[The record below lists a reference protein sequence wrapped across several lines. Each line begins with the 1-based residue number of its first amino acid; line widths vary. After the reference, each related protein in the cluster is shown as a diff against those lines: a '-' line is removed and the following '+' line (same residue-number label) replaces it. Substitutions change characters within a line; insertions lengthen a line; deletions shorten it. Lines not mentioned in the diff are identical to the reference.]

1 MQYMENSSTEYTYS
15 IRNPFKF
22 PEKNPPVN
30 PKEETVSDA
39 SALFGALFFWIACTL
54 LLMSAV
60 AISDDV
66 AAMRMGWMDG
76 RIG

>member
-39 SALFGALFFWIACTL
+39 SALFGALFWIACTL

>member
-39 SALFGALFFWIACTL
+39 SAFLELFFGIACTL

>member
-39 SALFGALFFWIACTL
+39 SALFGALFLDCMHFIVNVCCCYF
-54 LLMSAV
+54 
-60 AISDDV
+60 
-66 AAMRMGWMDG
+66 
-76 RIG
+76 